1 VKVSAGLLMYKLAGD
16 GLQVLLVHPGGP
28 FFRRKDDG
36 AWSIPKGLV
45 ESEENPLV
53 SARRE
58 FQEETG
64 FEPAQ
69 ENLVD
74 LGAVHQAGGKIVHA
88 WAFAGDCKPGE
99 IVSNTFE
106 LEWPPDSGQRQRFP
120 EIDRAQ
126 FFSVAEAR
134 RKLNRAQVTF
144 LDRLCH
150 RLGQEV

>member
-28 FFRRKDDG
+28 FFRHKEDG

-58 FQEETG
+58 FHEETG
-64 FEPAQ
+64 LDPDL

-74 LGAVHQAGGKIVHA
+74 LGAVHQGGGKIVHA
-88 WAFAGDCKPGE
+88 WAFPGDCNPDE

-106 LEWPPDSGQRQRFP
+106 LEWPPESGQRQRFP

-134 RKLNRAQVTF
+134 RKLTRAQVTF